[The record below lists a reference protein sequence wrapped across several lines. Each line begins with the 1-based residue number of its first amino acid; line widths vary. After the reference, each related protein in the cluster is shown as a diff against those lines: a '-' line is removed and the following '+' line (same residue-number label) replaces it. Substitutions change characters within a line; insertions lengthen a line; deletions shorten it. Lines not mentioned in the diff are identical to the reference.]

1 MSNVLLIDVDSTI
14 PNLALMKLSAYH
26 KSIGDEVGFNVTNPD
41 KVYASVIFKRNRHK
55 TDGLQFFY
63 PDAEINIGG
72 TGYNLN
78 SRIPIPET
86 HEGNGGDR
94 TFPDYSLYDMD
105 YDLGFTSRGCI
116 RNCYFCVVPKKE
128 GKFRQVQHPRE
139 FHDPKHRK
147 AVYLDN
153 NILAS
158 KDWFFEVTDWIFEND
173 MQIDFNQGLDIR
185 LLTEEVAERLHVM
198 RPLKPWKFAYDQS
211 ESKAAVRDGIETLKN
226 AGIQVKNDCL
236 FYVYV
241 HDDSQFEDG
250 LRRCED
256 LRSWRANPY
265 VMLNMDAPR
274 TQRMTNLK
282 RWCIPQ
288 IFWTCEFMDY
298 AREYRSVESIK

>member
-1 MSNVLLIDVDSTI
+1 MSKVLLIDVDSRI

-26 KSIGDEVGFNVTNPD
+26 KSIGDEVGFSTTDPD
-41 KVYASVIFKRNRHK
+41 RIYASVIFKRNRHK
-55 TDGLQFFY
+55 VDGLRFFY
-63 PDAEINIGG
+63 PGAEINIGG
-72 TGYNLN
+72 TGYSLD
-78 SRIPIPET
+78 SRIPVPET
-86 HEGNGGDR
+86 PEGGGADL

-128 GKFRQVQHPRE
+128 GRFRPVQHPRD
-139 FHDPKHRK
+139 FHDQKHRK

-158 KDWFFEVTDWIFEND
+158 KEWFFEVTDWILEED
-173 MQIDFNQGLDIR
+173 LEIDFNQGLDIR
-185 LLTEEVAERLHVM
+185 LLTEEVAERLHKI
-198 RPLKPWKFAYDQS
+198 RQLKPWKFAYDQS
-211 ESKAAVRDGIETLKN
+211 ESRQAVRDGIEILNN
-226 AGIQVKNDCL
+226 AGIRVKNDCL

-241 HDDSQFEDG
+241 HDDASFRDG
-250 LRRCED
+250 LRRCQD

-274 TQRMTNLK
+274 TQRLTDLK

-288 IFWTCEFMDY
+288 IFWTCDFD
-298 AREYRSVESIK
+298 EYQRGNHSR